1 MTTTLPSHG
10 GGAQPISI
18 DTSGHIAGGPAIRA
32 YVFTTLLDALAAG
45 YVCEGGPAMSVAL
58 VTEPQWKAEGDP
70 AATVFYIAPAGMP
83 VEGGYANPI
92 VQVN

>member
-1 MTTTLPSHG
+1 
-10 GGAQPISI
+10 
-18 DTSGHIAGGPAIRA
+18 
-32 YVFTTLLDALAAG
+32 LLDALAAG

-58 VTEPQWKAEGDP
+58 ITATQIASGEWKAEGDP